1 MKTSTKPGAR
11 PALLALALPLWIA
24 QAAITPAQAQFRAPA
39 PAVPTLKGA
48 AGFSNPIIK
57 DRAAADP
64 HMTFRDGWYYL
75 SFTTGGSVDI
85 WASRHMTDWSAARKK
100 TVWRRTEK
108 GAMSRDIWAPEVH
121 WLDGKWYVYFTA
133 TDDAPDNDWRRRVY
147 VLESTSDDIFG
158 DYISRGQIKPT
169 DADEYAIDGSVF
181 VLGNRKYFLWSGREK
196 SNAGPQNIYIAPMAN
211 AWSINGPR
219 VRLSTPEFD
228 WEKHGWAVNEGPTM
242 LSYGGRHW
250 LVFSASGAATPFYSL
265 GLLEL
270 KGTDPLDAKSWA
282 KSPQP
287 VFKMTDDPLG
297 GAYTV
302 GHGCFVSS
310 PDGKEMWNIYHCK
323 DIREDNWRDRTTRA
337 DVVRWRQDG
346 TPYFGAPTPRDILI
360 PLPSG
365 ATAVD
370 PQAPAP
376 QAKAARLARPR
387 RAMATAA
394 R

>member
-1 MKTSTKPGAR
+1 
-11 PALLALALPLWIA
+11 
-24 QAAITPAQAQFRAPA
+24 
-39 PAVPTLKGA
+39 
-48 AGFSNPIIK
+48 
-57 DRAAADP
+57 
-64 HMTFRDGWYYL
+64 MTFRDGWYYL

-100 TVWRRTEK
+100 TVWQRTEK

-147 VLESTSDDIFG
+147 VLESKTDDIFG
-158 DYISRGQIKPT
+158 EYISRGQIKPT

-181 VLGNRKYFLWSGREK
+181 VLGARKYFLWSGREK

-250 LVFSASGAATPFYSL
+250 LVYSASGASTPFYSL

-287 VFKMTDDPLG
+287 VFKMNDDPLG

-310 PDGKEMWNIYHCK
+310 PDGAEVWNIYHGK

-365 ATAVD
+365 ATAVAA
-370 PQAPAP
+370 PRALAPAR
-376 QAKAARLARPR
+376 KPR
-387 RAMATAA
+387 RAMATSA